1 MKTDTTLVGITTIML
16 LLCCALPAAASDY
29 TLGIFGN
36 ANEDD
41 TINMQDVTYTELIIL
56 EYRDRTEL
64 ADAKYDGEIDILDM
78 TQIALIILER
88 ERELTVLDSI
98 DRIVT
103 LEMPIER
110 VVALSTSAPA
120 GTYRI
125 LGAMDKIVGINRMI
139 TGDPFYPELQ
149 DKPSVGWPSPD
160 YEAIVE
166 LDPDLIVAGTGE
178 FYYFEILEK
187 MEPVGINV
195 VLIDCGGKPPKYF
208 AELRTLGMIL
218 GATERTEEYIDF
230 SQSYLDLVDERIQE
244 LSPEEKKTVYF
255 EFIDDYAIMSRSD
268 DVIHRAGGVHVFADL
283 FLDDPLEHKSFTI
296 EPEAMVDK
304 NPDVIIKDPH
314 VGFKWSGYA
323 HGVTGSME
331 ELRGELIER
340 PGWSGLNAVSDGE
353 VYIQS
358 RELGN
363 DRTLGTCF
371 LAKLL
376 YPELF
381 ADLDTG
387 ALLEEYLEKYHGME
401 YDDYQVAVHH
411 PTKPMK

>member
-1 MKTDTTLVGITTIML
+1 MRMNTILAGIAMSL
-16 LLCCALPAAASDY
+16 LLLLTLSASASDH
-29 TLGIFGN
+29 TLNVFGN

-56 EYRDRTEL
+56 EYRDATDL
-64 ADAKYDGEIDILDM
+64 ADAKYDDKINMQDV
-78 TQIALIILER
+78 TQIELVILGKEK
-88 ERELTVLDSI
+88 ELTVLDSV

-125 LGAMDKIVGINRMI
+125 LGAMDKIVGINQMI

-149 DKPSVGWPSPD
+149 DKPAVGWPSPD

-187 MEPVGINV
+187 MDPLGIDV

-218 GATERTEEYIDF
+218 GVTERAEEYIDF
-230 SQSYLDLVDERIQE
+230 SQPYLDLVEERIQE
-244 LSPEEKKTVYF
+244 LSLEEKKTVYF
-255 EFIDDYAIMSRSD
+255 EFIGDYAIMSRSD
-268 DVIHRAGGVHVFADL
+268 DVINRAGGVHVFADL
-283 FLDDPLEHKSFTI
+283 FSDDPMEHKRFTV
-296 EPEAMVDK
+296 EPEAVVAK

-314 VGFKWSGYA
+314 LGFKWSGYA
-323 HGVTGSME
+323 HGVTDNMDGLRA
-331 ELRGELIER
+331 ELMER
-340 PGWSGLNAVSDGE
+340 PGWSELNAVSDGE
-353 VYIQS
+353 IYIQS

-363 DRTLGTCF
+363 ERTLGTCF
-371 LAKLL
+371 LAKTL
-376 YPELF
+376 YPDLF
-381 ADLDTG
+381 SDLDTG

-401 YDDYQVAVHH
+401 YDDYQVAVYH
-411 PTKPMK
+411 PDRLLR

>member
-1 MKTDTTLVGITTIML
+1 MKTNTILVGITIGL
-16 LLCCALPAAASDY
+16 LLLTLPAAASDY

-88 ERELTVLDSI
+88 EKELTILDSI
-98 DRIVT
+98 GRIVT
-103 LEMPIER
+103 IDMPVER

-149 DKPSVGWPSPD
+149 DKPAVGWPSPD

-166 LDPDLIVAGTGE
+166 LNPDLIIAGTSE

-187 MEPVGINV
+187 MDPLGIEV
-195 VLIDCGGKPPKYF
+195 VLIDCGGKPSKYF

-218 GATERTEEYIDF
+218 GATERAEEYIDF

-255 EFIDDYAIMSRSD
+255 EFIDDYAIKSRSD
-268 DVIHRAGGVHVFADL
+268 DVIHRAGGV
-283 FLDDPLEHKSFTI
+283 P
-296 EPEAMVDK
+296 
-304 NPDVIIKDPH
+304 
-314 VGFKWSGYA
+314 
-323 HGVTGSME
+323 
-331 ELRGELIER
+331 
-340 PGWSGLNAVSDGE
+340 
-353 VYIQS
+353 
-358 RELGN
+358 
-363 DRTLGTCF
+363 
-371 LAKLL
+371 
-376 YPELF
+376 
-381 ADLDTG
+381 
-387 ALLEEYLEKYHGME
+387 
-401 YDDYQVAVHH
+401 
-411 PTKPMK
+411 

>member
-1 MKTDTTLVGITTIML
+1 MKTNVLIGITAIML
-16 LLCCALPAAASDY
+16 LLTLPATASDY

-56 EYRDRTEL
+56 EYRDKTEL
-64 ADAKYDGEIDILDM
+64 SDAKYDGKINMQDV
-78 TQIALIILER
+78 TQIELTILGKEK
-88 ERELTVLDSI
+88 ELTVLDSV

-110 VVALSTSAPA
+110 VIALSTSAPA

-125 LGAMDKIVGINRMI
+125 LGAMDKIVGINQMI

-149 DKPSVGWPSPD
+149 DKPAVGWPSPD

-187 MEPVGINV
+187 MEPLGIDV

-218 GATERTEEYIDF
+218 GATERVEEYIDF
-230 SQSYLDLVDERIQE
+230 SQSYLDLVEERIQE

-283 FLDDPLEHKSFTI
+283 FLDDPMEHKRFTV
-296 EPEAMVDK
+296 EPEAVVAR

-314 VGFKWSGYA
+314 LGFKWSGYA
-323 HGVTGSME
+323 HGVTGSMDELRE
-331 ELRGELIER
+331 ELMER
-340 PGWSGLNAVSDGE
+340 PGWSELNAVSGGE

-376 YPELF
+376 YPDLF
-381 ADLDTG
+381 SDLDTG
-387 ALLEEYLEKYHGME
+387 ALLEEYLEKYHGMD
-401 YDDYQVAVHH
+401 YDDYQVAVYH
-411 PTKPMK
+411 PDRLLR